1 MKKLLPLLCLALI
14 VVLSSCT
21 KAQRIRGTWEC
32 PVNKEKIAN
41 MLGADEDDI
50 DDVKGKEVMTFA
62 KDGTCERKFDVTVK
76 GGGEKLKISMTVKTN
91 YKVDDDKITFSN
103 SSIKK
108 FKIDDNDILEGMTK
122 KERKKAEEEIDES
135 YYKIKKLTSK
145 KLEVE
150 DEDGESYL
158 FTKQ

>member
-32 PVNKEKIAN
+32 PVDKEKIAD
-41 MLGADEDDI
+41 MLEVDEDDI
-50 DDVKGKEVMTFA
+50 DDVKGKGVITFA
-62 KDGTCERKFDVTVK
+62 KDGTCERKVDVTVK
-76 GGGEKLKISMTVKTN
+76 GGGEKLKMSMTVKAN

-122 KERKKAEEEIDES
+122 KERKEAEEEMDES
-135 YYKIKKLTSK
+135 YLKIKKLTSK

-150 DEDGESYL
+150 TKDGESHLY
-158 FTKQ
+158 TKR